1 MPESLSALLPGCY
14 LLHMKFMSGWT
25 WYCEYHDSFGMGDTE
40 IEVQHMANAHV
51 NFYLKSGNPCQ
62 LYVKNQGEP
71 SQTLPP
77 SPPIIKETPKP
88 SNYMARVKE
97 NFERAWQRWDKNE
110 DLQLRENFDSRKDL
124 KELTILHQRA
134 EGGIVARLK
143 KLELLESDIE
153 VQQAFGLLANKH
165 EKLIKRKTY
174 AGKLKVVEAN
184 PTAPRVDRGKDSFTE
199 YGMVNP
205 PPAPL
210 PDLRHTSMFTCSI
223 CNQPVIGNSCHCRGN

>member
-1 MPESLSALLPGCY
+1 M
-14 LLHMKFMSGWT
+14 
-25 WYCEYHDSFGMGDTE
+25 
-40 IEVQHMANAHV
+40 
-51 NFYLKSGNPCQ
+51 NFNLKSGNPCQ

-77 SPPIIKETPKP
+77 SPPVNKETPKP
-88 SNYMARVKE
+88 TNYMSRVKE
-97 NFERAWQRWDKNE
+97 NFERAWQRWDENE
-110 DLQLRENFDSRKDL
+110 DLQLRENFDARKDL
-124 KELTILHQRA
+124 KELTILHKRA

-143 KLELLESDIE
+143 KLELLEADIE
-153 VQQAFGLLANKH
+153 IEKASSLLANKH

-174 AGKLKVVEAN
+174 AGNLKVIE
-184 PTAPRVDRGKDSFTE
+184 PKSSTPRVERGKDSFAE
-199 YGMVNP
+199 FGMVNP

>member
-1 MPESLSALLPGCY
+1 
-14 LLHMKFMSGWT
+14 MKFMSGWT

-40 IEVQHMANAHV
+40 IEVQHMANAHM

>member
-1 MPESLSALLPGCY
+1 
-14 LLHMKFMSGWT
+14 MKFMSGWT

-40 IEVQHMANAHV
+40 IEVQHMANAHM

-88 SNYMARVKE
+88 SSYMARVKE
-97 NFERAWQRWDKNE
+97 NFERAWQRWDENE
-110 DLQLRENFDSRKDL
+110 DLQLRENFDARKDL
-124 KELTILHQRA
+124 KELTVLHQRA

-223 CNQPVIGNSCHCRGN
+223 CNQPVIGNSCHCRGY

>member
-1 MPESLSALLPGCY
+1 
-14 LLHMKFMSGWT
+14 MKFMSGWT
-25 WYCEYHDSFGMGDTE
+25 WYCEHHDSFGMSDTE
-40 IEVQHMANAHV
+40 LEVQHLANAHM

-62 LYVKNQGEP
+62 LYLK
-71 SQTLPP
+71 
-77 SPPIIKETPKP
+77 TPKP

-97 NFERAWQRWDKNE
+97 NFARAWQRWDESE
-110 DLQLRENFDSRKDL
+110 DLRLRENFDARKDL
-124 KELTILHQRA
+124 KELTLIHQRA

-143 KLELLESDIE
+143 KFELLDAEIE
-153 VQQAFGLLANKH
+153 IQQASDLLANKH

-174 AGKLKVVEAN
+174 AGKLKVVQSN
-184 PTAPRVDRGKDSFTE
+184 STAPRVDRGKDSFTE